1 MKQVELLAPAG
12 NYETMLGAFNAGA
25 DAVYLGGQGFGAR
38 AFADNFTNEEVVAAI
53 KYAHLYGKKIYLTVN
68 TLLKEKE
75 IPAFKEFFAPFAYA
89 GLDAAIIQD
98 LGIFKI
104 IRENFPWVELH
115 VSTQMTITGP
125 YGAAM
130 LKKLG
135 ASRVVPAREL
145 TLDEL
150 KGIHDYC
157 LQIDDKGIE
166 LETFIHG
173 AMCYCYSGACLFSS
187 MIGERS
193 GNRGRCAQPCRLP
206 YKLNGHGKECYP
218 LSLKDM
224 CLVDNIPKLIEAGID
239 SFKIEGRMKKAE
251 YAAGVTSVY
260 RKYIDKYYEQ
270 REKGVEGDIVLT
282 SSDADKKILS
292 GLYLR
297 SQIGEGY
304 YFKHNGADM
313 VTLDNPSYNGSDE
326 NVIND
331 INAKYIEKKLRIP
344 VSMYCALKI
353 DEPAMI
359 KIETVI
365 NGAKICAE
373 VTGNVV
379 QRASNR
385 PMLFD
390 DCKKQ
395 LTKLGNSEFELENF
409 ELDIDSEGVFIPV
422 KALNELRRNACEA
435 LENEIAKFY
444 GYKGI
449 QQEANAGDN
458 STGTS
463 ATNSEKRVKYEPSKL
478 KSQLHAPKLCVSV
491 MTKAQLEVVLEE
503 NSNRS
508 NIDRIYVDSR
518 IVINSGNLPVSNRA
532 EIIVALPYVT
542 RAEKNIP
549 DRYDLKRIFDI
560 IDENGYDGILVR
572 NLEELSFAIGQ
583 GFTGKIIPDYGLYLW
598 NDEAY
603 SMYMEILKSQGFNEF
618 NLPLELTS
626 KEMDDTLYGIYS
638 GILSDEKREK
648 LKFPTAGLM
657 LYGRVPMMHSANC
670 IRNTFKDCTGNRGKD
685 CSYDTIFIN
694 DRTGRTIPVTYDCR
708 YCTNIIWNSVPVSLF
723 KKYNKISALADRYN
737 LAYRLD
743 FTLEKKDQVS
753 DVLRAYEDIIFGESR
768 GNDSSFVSKLSAMEY
783 TTGHFERSAD

>member
-38 AFADNFTNEEVVAAI
+38 AFADNFTNEEVIDAI
-53 KYAHLYGKKIYLTVN
+53 RYAHLHGKKIYLTVN

-104 IRENFPWVELH
+104 IKENFPWVELH

-145 TLDEL
+145 TLDEI

-157 LQIDDKGIE
+157 RTIDDKGIE

-224 CLVDNIPKLIEAGID
+224 CLVDNIPKLIDAGID

-251 YAAGVTSVY
+251 YAAGVSSVY

-270 REKGVEGDIVLT
+270 RAKGVTGEIKLT
-282 SSDADKKILS
+282 STDAEKKILS

-304 YFKHNGADM
+304 YFKHNGSDM
-313 VTLDNPSYNGSDE
+313 VTLENPSYNGSDE

-331 INAKYIEKKLRIP
+331 IHSKYIENKLRIP
-344 VSMYCALKI
+344 VSMECALKI
-353 DEPAMI
+353 GEPARI
-359 KIETVI
+359 GIFTEI
-365 NGAKICAE
+365 NGEKISAE
-373 VTGNVV
+373 VTGDAV
-379 QRASNR
+379 QKAANR

-395 LTKLGNSEFELENF
+395 LTKLGNSEFELKDF
-409 ELDIDSEGVFIPV
+409 SLDIDEEGVFIPV
-422 KALNELRRNACEA
+422 KALNGLRRLACEA
-435 LENEIAKFY
+435 LEKEISKFY
-444 GYKGI
+444 GYKSFDEELNEYNS
-449 QQEANAGDN
+449 QNVSSSEA
-458 STGTS
+458 
-463 ATNSEKRVKYEPSKL
+463 KKVKYDPSKL
-478 KSQLHAPKLCVSV
+478 KSQLQKPKLCVSV
-491 MTKAQLEVVLEE
+491 MTKAQLDAVLEE
-503 NSNRS
+503 NNKRS
-508 NIDRIYVDSR
+508 GIDRILIDSR
-518 IVINSGNLPVSNRA
+518 IVLNEDELPQSKRA

-560 IDENGYDGILVR
+560 IDQNGYDGILVR

-583 GFTGKIIPDYGLYLW
+583 GFSGKIIPDYGLYLW
-598 NDEAY
+598 NEEAY
-603 SMYMEILKSQGFNEF
+603 GMYGEILKSQGFNEF
-618 NLPLELTS
+618 NLPLELTGR
-626 KEMDDTLYGIYS
+626 EMEDTLDGIYS
-638 GILSDEKREK
+638 SILSDEKREK
-648 LKFPTAGLM
+648 LELPVAGMM

-670 IRNTFKDCTGNRGKD
+670 IRNTFKSCTGNRGKD
-685 CSYDTIFIN
+685 CDYDTIFMG

-708 YCTNIIWNSVPVSLF
+708 YCANIIWNSVPVSLF
-723 KKYNKISALADRYN
+723 KKYNKISVMADRYN

-743 FTLEKKDQVS
+743 FTLEKKDQVV
-753 DVLRAYEDIIFGESR
+753 DVLRAYEEIIGGNGKGNES
-768 GNDSSFVSKLSAMEY
+768 GFVSKLSAMEY